1 MTERYPLRP
10 ITPDEFDAFCQ
21 VPIQAFNDSGA
32 PAEQTEHE
40 RLVFEFDRSVAAFD
54 GDAIVGTAGAY
65 SFELTVPGGVTG
77 AAGVTFVSVLPTH
90 RRRGI
95 LSAMMRHQL
104 ADIAARGE
112 AVAAL
117 YASETG
123 IYGRYG
129 YGCASWQLSLTI
141 RRGEGAL
148 SPAVTSATGAGGAGA
163 GGAGTGHGPVRLR
176 VAPPGELRAELAK
189 VYDAAVPHRPGM
201 MARDERWWQSTLD
214 DPESHRQGMSAR
226 RCLLAGDDA
235 GPRGYALYRT
245 KPDWDDDGLPYG
257 RLSVRELIATDTTA
271 VAALWADLLTRDLI
285 GEVVARGR
293 PVDDPLLDM
302 LADRRRARPYLND
315 GLWVRLVD
323 VGAALRRRRYSCP
336 ADLVIEVTDDLL
348 PANAGRWRLQCPGP
362 ADGGTPSCER
372 TGAAADIV
380 LPVSVLGAGY
390 LGGTRLGAFA
400 AAGLVTERKEG
411 AVARLS
417 AAMYSDPAPWCPSM
431 F

>member
-10 ITPDEFDAFCQ
+10 ITPDEFDTYCQ
-21 VPIQAFNDSGA
+21 VTVQAFNDSDA
-32 PAEQTEHE
+32 PAELNEHE
-40 RLVFEFDRSVAAFD
+40 RLVFEFDRSIAAFD
-54 GDAIVGTAGAY
+54 GDAIVGTTAAY
-65 SFELTVPGGVTG
+65 SFQLTVPGGITG
-77 AAGVTFVSVLPTH
+77 AAGVTFVSVLPSH

-129 YGCASWQLSLTI
+129 YGCASWQLNLTI

-148 SPAVTSATGAGGAGA
+148 SPAVTGSTGAGGGA

-176 VAPPGELRAELAK
+176 AAPPGELRAELAK

-201 MARDERWWQSTLD
+201 VARDERWWQNTLD
-214 DPESHRQGMSAR
+214 DREFQRRGMSAR

-257 RLSVRELIATDTTA
+257 SLSVRELIATDA
-271 VAALWADLLTRDLI
+271 AAAAALWTDLLTRDLI
-285 GEVVARGR
+285 GEVAARNR
-293 PVDDPLLDM
+293 PADEPLLEM
-302 LADRRRARPYLND
+302 LADRRRARPCLSD

-323 VGAALRRRRYSCP
+323 VGAALRQRRYSCP

-348 PANAGRWRLQCPGP
+348 PANAGRWRLQCPGL

-380 LPVSVLGAGY
+380 LPVAALGAGY
-390 LGGTRLGAFA
+390 LGGTRPGALA
-400 AAGLVTERKEG
+400 AAGLVTERREG

>member
-10 ITPDEFDAFCQ
+10 ITPDEFDAYCE
-21 VPIQAFNDSGA
+21 VPVQAFNDSDA
-32 PAEQTEHE
+32 PAELNEHE
-40 RLVFEFDRSVAAFD
+40 RLVFEFDRSIAAFD
-54 GDAIVGTAGAY
+54 GDAIVGTTAAY
-65 SFELTVPGGVTG
+65 SFQLTVPGGITG
-77 AAGVTFVSVLPTH
+77 AAGVTFVSVLPSH

-148 SPAVTSATGAGGAGA
+148 SPAVTSGTGAGGAGA
-163 GGAGTGHGPVRLR
+163 GGGPVWLR
-176 VAPPGELRAELAK
+176 AAPPGELQAELAK

-201 MARDERWWQSTLD
+201 MARDERWWQNTLD
-214 DPESHRQGMSAR
+214 DAEFRRRGMSVQ

-245 KPDWDDDGLPYG
+245 KPDWDDDGLPYAG
-257 RLSVRELIATDTTA
+257 LSVRELVATDA
-271 VAALWADLLTRDLI
+271 GAAAALWADLLTRDLV
-285 GEVVARGR
+285 GEVVARQR

-302 LADRRRARPYLND
+302 LADRRRARPYLTD
-315 GLWVRLVD
+315 GLWVRLTD
-323 VGAALRRRRYSCP
+323 VGAALRQRRYSCP

-348 PANAGRWRLQCPGP
+348 PANAGRWRLQCPAP
-362 ADGGTPSCER
+362 ADGGAASCER
-372 TGAAADIV
+372 TTAAADIV
-380 LPVSVLGAGY
+380 LPVAVLGAGY
-390 LGGTRLGAFA
+390 LGGTGLGALA
-400 AAGLVTERKEG
+400 AAGLVTERKAG
-411 AVARLS
+411 ALARLS
-417 AAMYSDPAPWCPSM
+417 AAMYSDPAPWCPSG